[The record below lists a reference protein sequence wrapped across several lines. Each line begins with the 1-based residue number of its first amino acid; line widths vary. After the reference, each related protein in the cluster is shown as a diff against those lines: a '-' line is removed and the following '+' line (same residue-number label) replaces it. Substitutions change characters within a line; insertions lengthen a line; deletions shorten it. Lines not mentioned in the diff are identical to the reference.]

1 MILRKKFRFLW
12 LHTAH
17 KSDGLEYLS
26 KEPTSLKINAER
38 KTYMLFVLYI
48 QIGSLTH
55 QTYASLASIIEESL
69 FYSFKRGTF
78 IFCSQVEGFSVSDVD
93 AWQREVTA
101 KCGIQM
107 AVDAC

>member
-1 MILRKKFRFLW
+1 LRKKCCFLW

-17 KSDGLEYLS
+17 KSDDLEYLKKKS
-26 KEPTSLKINAER
+26 TSLKINAER

-48 QIGSLTH
+48 QIGSLTQ
-55 QTYASLASIIEESL
+55 QTYASLVRAIEESL
-69 FYSFKRGTF
+69 FYSFIREKF
-78 IFCSQVEGFSVSDVD
+78 IFCPQIEGVSVSKVD
-93 AWQREVTA
+93 AWQREVSA